1 MHDIIS
7 LLVDDRIF
15 LLRLLFQLLRADLQ
29 LLEELIGLLELE
41 LIGLYLLLF
50 HVDLAQLLFQLLDH
64 TVLFCEVDLE
74 GLNL

>member
-29 LLEELIGLLELE
+29 FLEKLIGLLELE
-41 LIGLYLLLF
+41 LIGFYLLLF
-50 HVDLAQLLFQLLDH
+50 HVDLA
-64 TVLFCEVDLE
+64 
-74 GLNL
+74 